1 MPFKRRG
8 EPATIEDEREALRA
22 QRGALEDLKRQ
33 LAERVEAVRER
44 ELELHHALAEASSPL
59 PAERKPSATA
69 PPPADRWEDDGAV
82 NGVAAEAE
90 RREQALGERER
101 ALSEREQAVI
111 AAEALLLE
119 RERQLEVDRRA
130 LQKRNGA
137 APDTG
142 EDALEAER
150 RERALVERE
159 QAIAAGDLR
168 LDQRERELEERALE
182 LAEQDREL
190 EQRPSEAAAAATT
203 IIPAA
208 VSAPT
213 STPEQDEAR
222 LAQIEAR
229 LAELRDAERLFLR
242 TRDELADRS
251 EAVAA
256 RERLVAQ
263 KERELDD
270 REDGVGR
277 WASPE
282 LTEMEARLRRLE
294 QGQGSAEQTLGFSG
308 GLRKLQEG
316 TTRAQ
321 RDA

>member
-1 MPFKRRG
+1 MAFKRRG
-8 EPATIEDEREALRA
+8 EPSTIEDEREALQA
-22 QRGALEDLKRQ
+22 QRHALEDMKRQ

-44 ELELHHALAEASSPL
+44 ELELHHALAEAASPL
-59 PAERKPSATA
+59 AAERRLPGPVL
-69 PPPADRWEDDGAV
+69 PPDRWEDDTA
-82 NGVAAEAE
+82 AAEVE
-90 RREQALGERER
+90 RREQALAEQEQ
-101 ALSEREQAVI
+101 ALAGREQAVA
-111 AAEALLLE
+111 AAEALLAD
-119 RERQLEVDRRA
+119 RERRLEVERRA
-130 LQKRNGA
+130 LLESNGA
-137 APDTG
+137 EPDTG

-159 QAIAAGDLR
+159 QALAAGDLR
-168 LDQRERELEERALE
+168 LDERERELEARALE
-182 LAEQDREL
+182 LAEQDREVEL
-190 EQRPSEAAAAATT
+190 RAAAAAAAATAT
-203 IIPAA
+203 VA
-208 VSAPT
+208 SAPA
-213 STPEQDEAR
+213 PEQDEGR

-256 RERLVAQ
+256 RERLIAQ

-270 REDGVGR
+270 REDGVGQ

-294 QGQGSAEQTLGFSG
+294 QGQGGEQTLGFSG

-316 TTRAQ
+316 TTRSG